1 MNFIS
6 RFLRHVF
13 ATHRQTHQRFPPAA
27 LARIEAAIAASEI
40 KHNGQIRFIVET
52 ALSPSA
58 LYDQQTAQQ
67 RALEIFSLFGVWD
80 TENNNGVLL
89 YLLMADHD
97 FEIIADRHIHAK
109 AGRAYW
115 EETSTQM
122 QEFLK
127 KGQFEEGVLHGIKR
141 ISEVLE
147 KHFPEEV
154 ITPNELP
161 DKPLII

>member
-1 MNFIS
+1 MHFIS

-13 ATHRQTHQRFPPAA
+13 ATQRQTQQRFSPAA
-27 LARIEAAIAASEI
+27 LDRIEAAIAASEI

-52 ALSPSA
+52 ALSPLA
-58 LYDQQTAQQ
+58 LYEKQTAQQ

-89 YLLMADHD
+89 YLLMADRD
-97 FEIIADRHIHAK
+97 FEMIADRNIHLK
-109 AGRAYW
+109 AGQAYW
-115 EETSTQM
+115 DETSAQM

-147 KHFPEEV
+147 KHYPEDV